1 MANVIYIDTVACDIF
16 SEIRHLFKMV
26 VLSFKS
32 RIHRRF
38 SYIIGRFLLV
48 FILLLVSIFCSSA
61 LPIAIAQA
69 NPLLQPVEIDV
80 LIQGMGVSKPIVL
93 LEGGLKAGAST
104 SVTLRNQPEGA
115 MNIKSVKQLPIAIA
129 VPQPDG
135 SVKELPDPKNNYK
148 VDLLITLTGKAQVQK
163 QGLFFGKSQLK
174 VGIPTEIEGFNYL
187 SKGSV
192 IDVRLIN

>member
-1 MANVIYIDTVACDIF
+1 MVI
-16 SEIRHLFKMV
+16 
-26 VLSFKS
+26 LSFKS
-32 RIHRRF
+32 SIHRRF

-48 FILLLVSIFCSSA
+48 FILVLVSIFCSSA

-69 NPLLQPVEIDV
+69 NPLLQPVEVDV
-80 LIQGMGVSKPIVL
+80 LIQGMGVRKPIVL
-93 LEGGLKAGAST
+93 LEGGLKAGTST

-148 VDLLITLTGKAQVQK
+148 MDLLITLTGKAQVQK